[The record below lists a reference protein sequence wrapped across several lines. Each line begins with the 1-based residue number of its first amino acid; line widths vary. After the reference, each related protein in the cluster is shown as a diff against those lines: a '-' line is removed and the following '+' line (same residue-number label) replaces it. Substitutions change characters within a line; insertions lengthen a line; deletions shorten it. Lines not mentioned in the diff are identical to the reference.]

1 MALQV
6 QSRLFASWA
15 VRERYVV
22 VSDIVEEM
30 DLFLLQEETSGDRM
44 DWGITP
50 TLIKESTILVE
61 RLEIVKVGLRSQPVE
76 VADFEVRPL
85 KDQS

>member
-1 MALQV
+1 MC
-6 QSRLFASWA
+6 
-15 VRERYVV
+15 ERYVI
-22 VSDIVEEM
+22 VSNVVEEM

-44 DWGITP
+44 DWSITP

-61 RLEIVKVGLRSQPVE
+61 RLEIVNVGLRSQPVE

>member
-1 MALQV
+1 V
-6 QSRLFASWA
+6 C
-15 VRERYVV
+15 ERYVI
-22 VSDIVEEM
+22 VSNVVEEM

-44 DWGITP
+44 DWSITP

-61 RLEIVKVGLRSQPVE
+61 RLEIVNVGLRSQPVE